1 MQLLLLGTTGYHPSP
16 RRHTACLL
24 FPEIGLALDAGTGFF
39 RVRDWLQT
47 SELDVFLTHAHLDH
61 VVGLTFL
68 FDVAYE
74 TGLQTTRVH
83 GEAGHLRA
91 VQEHLFAPP
100 LFPVLP
106 PLTFQPL
113 AAGATKIAG
122 GGQLTYFPLVHP
134 GGALGYRLDW
144 PERAFAYVTDTTARL
159 DSPYIEQIRGVDLLV
174 HECNFADGYEE
185 LAEKTGHS
193 CLASVLQVAR
203 AAQVKRLILT
213 HVNPIADDADP
224 VGLGLVSDP
233 GLPVSIGYD
242 LQQIEF

>member
-39 RVRDWLQT
+39 RVRDWLRT

-74 TGLQTTRVH
+74 TGLKTTRVH
-83 GEAGHLRA
+83 GDAAHLQA
-91 VQEHLFAPP
+91 VQDHLFAPP

-106 PLTFQPL
+106 PLTFVPL
-113 AAGATKIAG
+113 TGPTKVG
-122 GGQLTYFPLVHP
+122 GDGLLTYFPLVHP
-134 GGALGYRLDW
+134 GGSLGFRIDW
-144 PERAFAYVTDTTARL
+144 PDRSFAYVTDTTATA
-159 DSPYIEQIRGVDLLV
+159 DAPYIEQIRGVDLLV
-174 HECNFADGYEE
+174 HECNFGDGWEV
-185 LAEKTGHS
+185 LAVKTGHS
-193 CLASVLQVAR
+193 CLTPVLEVAK

-224 VGLGLVSDP
+224 MGLGLVSNP
-233 GLPVSIGYD
+233 GVPVSIGYD